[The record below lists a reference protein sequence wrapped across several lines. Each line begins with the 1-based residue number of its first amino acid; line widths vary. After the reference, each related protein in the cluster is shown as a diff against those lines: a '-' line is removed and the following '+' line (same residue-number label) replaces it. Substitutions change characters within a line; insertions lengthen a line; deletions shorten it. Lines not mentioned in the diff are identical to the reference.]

1 MATYIGYFGQTE
13 TWITLRDQKIMSGEW
28 ESSSIPDPDLQVKVR
43 EFPGFLESIG
53 VKLIGSYVP
62 VGQPLNETPGIMII
76 ETDDPAN
83 LQQIMFYYMPYLTY
97 SFSLYQPV
105 PRPI

>member
-1 MATYIGYFGQTE
+1 MGVVLNTGP
-13 TWITLRDQKIMSGEW
+13 RP
-28 ESSSIPDPDLQVKVR
+28 SSDSAR
-43 EFPGFLESIG
+43 FPGVLESIG

-105 PRPI
+105 PRPV